1 MSERMK
7 VVGENAQKAVR
18 WGWNAMERKK
28 PAGKNFR
35 FPRCFLPLPLKPRAA
50 APARIAVLSIP
61 LSISQ
66 TYFTEIKVYTYSGID
81 LSILLLTG
89 GHILSREDILSVCLF
104 VQTGTGIA
112 SQLNYVE
119 HGCRYR
125 LLRFDS

>member
-1 MSERMK
+1 MQWKERS
-7 VVGENAQKAVR
+7 R
-18 WGWNAMERKK
+18 R
-28 PAGKNFR
+28 GKTSDSPDVFCR
-35 FPRCFLPLPLKPRAA
+35 SLLKPRAA

-89 GHILSREDILSVCLF
+89 GHILSRGDILSVCLF